1 MSNTIDHHRVVPG
14 SEPRVSTVRTVPMT
28 LDQVWDAWTTPG
40 GLQSWWWSEDP
51 EVTYAV
57 EPRVGGR
64 YRIHS
69 ATTGLG
75 VRGTFLTVDRPRQLR
90 LQWRWLREY
99 GPSQGDLVQVSFA
112 VDEGEVVVRLEHTMA
127 AGAATE
133 RWDDVL
139 DSLAR
144 GPGALQPL
152 VRSRC
157 GCPVDGDPPVC
168 VRPDCPLSMRTH
180 WARDEIVVPLST
192 TDAIRAVL
200 LDLQHTGAR
209 SSV

>member
-99 GPSQGDLVQVSFA
+99 GPSQDDLVQVSFA

-144 GPGALQPL
+144 GRGLCSRWCARGA
-152 VRSRC
+152 
-157 GCPVDGDPPVC
+157 
-168 VRPDCPLSMRTH
+168 
-180 WARDEIVVPLST
+180 
-192 TDAIRAVL
+192 
-200 LDLQHTGAR
+200 GAR
-209 SSV
+209 SMATHRCVCARTAHSPCARTGPATRSSCRYRLLTRSERYCSTCSTPAPGLA